1 MNRLAPFFAALALAG
16 CQTPDAGPA
25 GAPHAGDSPR
35 TLLVEA
41 EAFTE
46 HGGWSLDTQFIES
59 MGSPYLLAHGLG
71 APVADAATVIRFPAT
86 GAYRVFVRTV
96 DWTAKW
102 DAKGHPGLFR
112 ILVDGEPLEPVF
124 GKTGKDWHWQAAGS
138 VTVRQ
143 PVVRLT
149 LRDLTGFDGRVDAL
163 LFTSDPLF
171 TPPNETTLLPAWRRT
186 LAGLPAAP
194 EEMGTYDLVVCGGG
208 YAGTCSALSAARMG
222 LKVALIQNRPILG
235 GNGSSEV
242 RVWAMGN
249 YPDRLYPVGEIVQ
262 EIEDNAYQS
271 PGPDYPFADDRKE
284 RIVRAEP
291 NISLFLNHHAYAV
304 EMKDKTA
311 IAAVRALDVRTGR
324 IRRFAGRFF
333 VDATGHGTIGD
344 LAGADQA
351 RIPAGRM
358 GMSNM
363 FRWENMAEPQSFPS
377 CPWALDL
384 TEKDFP
390 YPKEGH
396 GQWFWE
402 SGFDKDPVG
411 GLEETR
417 DWNLRAVYGAWDAIK
432 NRGAYAGKESAAHRN
447 ARLSWL
453 AYVGGTRETR
463 QLLGDVVLTLED
475 IQQKR
480 EFPDG
485 CVLSTWSIDL
495 HFPDERWN
503 GPYLK
508 TNAFISIAKHAR
520 PFDPLKGYAVPYRC
534 FYSRNITN
542 LFLAGRDISVT
553 HEALG
558 TVRVQ
563 KTLGMVGVVVGRAA
577 GICIEKKCSPRD
589 VYEKHLPLL
598 IERLK
603 LPGRARRGMVAA
615 PIAIPP
621 ADTKSVSIEKL
632 PGIVIDD
639 DFAAYA
645 GDWAWSDV
653 EAGHVGRGYR
663 HDRGEGRGEKSA
675 TFPAHVA
682 KTETYDVQLAYRPGS
697 DRATKVSVVLHTAD
711 GIVEA
716 TVDQTKPPP
725 LENGF
730 VSLGRHR
737 FDALSPGKIVVS
749 TFGADGVVVLDAVM
763 LVPLD

>member
-1 MNRLAPFFAALALAG
+1 MNRTISLLAALALAG
-16 CQTPDAGPA
+16 CPSPDADPV
-25 GAPHAGDSPR
+25 GAPHSAASSR

-41 EAFTE
+41 EAFSG
-46 HGGWSLDTQFIES
+46 HGGWALDTQFIEG

-71 APVADAATVIRFPAT
+71 VPVADATTVVTFPAP
-86 GAYRVFVRTV
+86 GMYRVFVRTV
-96 DWTAKW
+96 DWAATW
-102 DAKGHPGLFR
+102 DAKGHPGRFR
-112 ILVDGEPLEPVF
+112 VLVDGKPLEPVF
-124 GKTGKDWHWQAAGS
+124 GESGQLWHWQAAGA
-138 VTVRQ
+138 VEVRQ
-143 PVVRLT
+143 TNVPLVLH
-149 LRDLTGFDGRVDAL
+149 DLTGFDGRVDAI
-163 LFTSDPLF
+163 LFTSDPSF
-171 TPPNETTLLPAWRRT
+171 TPPSEKTLLPAWRRT
-186 LAGLPAAP
+186 LAGVPAEP
-194 EEMGTYDLVVCGGG
+194 EDSGTYDLVVCGGG
-208 YAGTCSALSAARMG
+208 YAGTCSAISAARMG
-222 LKVALIQNRPILG
+222 LKVALIQNRSILG

-242 RVWAMGN
+242 RVWAMGT
-249 YPDRLYPVGEIVQ
+249 YPDGLYPVGEIVQ
-262 EIEDNAYQS
+262 EIEDNAFQS
-271 PGPDYPFADDRKE
+271 PGPDYHFADDRKL
-284 RIVRAEP
+284 RVVRAEP

-304 EMKDKTA
+304 EMKDTTT

-351 RIPAGRM
+351 QIPAGRM

-363 FRWENMAEPQSFPS
+363 FRWENAAAPQDFPA

-384 TEKDFP
+384 KEEDFP

-432 NRGAYAGKESAAHRN
+432 NKGAYAKKEAAAHRN

-463 QLLGDVVLTLED
+463 QLLGDVVLSLED

-495 HFPDERWN
+495 HFPDERYN

-534 FYSRNITN
+534 FYSRNLTN
-542 LFLAGRDISVT
+542 LFMAGRDLSVT

-577 GICIEKKCSPRD
+577 GICIEMKCSPRD

-603 LPGRARRGMVAA
+603 LPGRARRGTVAA
-615 PIAIPP
+615 PIAVPP

-645 GDWAWSDV
+645 GDWTWSDQ
-653 EAGHVGRGYR
+653 ESGYIGRGYR
-663 HDRGEGRGEKSA
+663 QGRGEATA

-682 KTETYDVQLAYRPGS
+682 KTETYDVQLAYRPGP
-697 DRATKVSVVLHTAD
+697 DRSAKVAVTLHTAD
-711 GIVEA
+711 GIVET

-730 VSLGRHR
+730 VSVGRHR
-737 FDALSPGKIVVS
+737 FDALSPGNIVIS
-749 TFGADGVVVLDAVM
+749 NRGADGVVVVDAVQ
-763 LVPLD
+763 LVPPE